1 MYQSVVEG
9 FWACRWVDWK
19 GRGVG
24 WIGWDGGLAGQIV
37 NPQLKNRV
45 FGTIGEVRQVTV
57 TLKFARDNVEGKP
70 GE

>member
-1 MYQSVVEG
+1 M
-9 FWACRWVDWK
+9 
-19 GRGVG
+19 
-24 WIGWDGGLAGQIV
+24 GGSLARQIV

>member
-1 MYQSVVEG
+1 MYESVCG
-9 FWACRWVDWK
+9 RARRW
-19 GRGVG
+19 G
-24 WIGWDGGLAGQIV
+24 WIWWGGSLAGQIV